1 MSIKIEPAAGTL
13 RRCIAACDT
22 PGCTATH
29 TFPDVDP
36 GVPAKWPG
44 NAQRMLRNL
53 AAATRH
59 QLRALGWTSVAGRDT
74 CPVDHAAVA
83 PLTTADVDAAAAR
96 ADAERQAI
104 EAAELDRMIAEEEA
118 AQRAAHAH
126 ADDDIEIGVEISLDD
141 MAAARGDD
149 PDFDVSDVTP
159 DEDPSA

>member
-22 PGCTATH
+22 PACTTTH

-36 GVPAKWPG
+36 GLPAKWPG
-44 NAQRMLRNL
+44 NTSRLLRNL
-53 AAATRH
+53 AAAMRH

-74 CPVDHAAVA
+74 CPVDHTAAA
-83 PLTTADVDAAAAR
+83 PLAPEDVDAAAAR
-96 ADAERQAI
+96 AHAERQAI

-118 AQRAAHAH
+118 AALAARV
-126 ADDDIEIGVEISLDD
+126 ADDDVEIGVEISLDD
-141 MAAARGDD
+141 LAAAHGDDD